1 MVMYVLYFYLK
12 ESDKLKDEDLF
23 RLLSFMRKPAA
34 DISRKFKIIPGHL
47 KMDIQPPFEGMQ
59 CCLTSNLF
67 EVSLFLF
74 VHSFMYHCLS
84 IVGGPIS
91 R

>member
-1 MVMYVLYFYLK
+1 MVIYVLYFYLK

-23 RLLSFMRKPAA
+23 RLLSFVRRPAA
-34 DISRKFKIIPGHL
+34 DISRKLKIIPGHL
-47 KMDIQPPFEGMQ
+47 RLDIQPPFEGMPY
-59 CCLTSNLF
+59 CLTSNLF

-74 VHSFMYHCLS
+74 VHSLMYHCPS

-91 R
+91 